1 MELHNLLAI
10 LGNKEL
16 MAEIDKKPQQ
26 KRKLL
31 EKILNEHRHMM
42 TSRQVSRITQQLS
55 TLPPLDN
62 YK

>member
-1 MELHNLLAI
+1 
-10 LGNKEL
+10 

-42 TSRQVSRITQQLS
+42 TQIKYLVLLKYYLLTTIR
-55 TLPPLDN
+55 
-62 YK
+62 